1 MASSIPLTLTPA
13 GNQVIRTCDTLAL
26 NDCKIAN
33 KVTYCYCNGDL
44 CNSRP
49 ASSFGIDDQSNYDA
63 EDQNTDADEDYG
75 DEFSGQRP
83 TEPWGIK
90 SDPFDDSGAAAGSGI
105 YRGRSTPG
113 SSWSTAVQEQG
124 IHANSHTPFHHPA
137 TVGPTEMPSSSSHY
151 GRGPPLTV
159 ARLLIAFVLFIIRNR
174 LVLTDIAV

>member
-1 MASSIPLTLTPA
+1 MPSSIPLPPTPA
-13 GNQVIRTCDTLAL
+13 GNEVIRTCDTLAL

-63 EDQNTDADEDYG
+63 EDQNTDTDEDYG

-83 TEPWGIK
+83 TESWGIK
-90 SDPFDDSGAAAGSGI
+90 SDPFDDAGTAAGSDI
-105 YRGRSTPG
+105 TRGRSTPG
-113 SSWSTAVQEQG
+113 SSWSTAVQQQG

-137 TVGPTEMPSSSSHY
+137 TVGPTEMPSSSVG
-151 GRGPPLTV
+151 GRGPPLSV
-159 ARLLIAFVLFIIRNR
+159 GRLLIAFVLFIIGNR
-174 LVLTDIAV
+174 LVLTDTAV